1 MNGHI
6 GKSVMPE
13 AQLRHQCEPGPKST
27 LVRRIVIM
35 LKSVVRVKNSTI
47 SNFRLASI
55 KTKTTMLVGGFVIGM
70 DFLEHLISVAA
81 LALVVWLVYV
91 DFVNRML
98 PLVGI

>member
-1 MNGHI
+1 
-6 GKSVMPE
+6 
-13 AQLRHQCEPGPKST
+13 
-27 LVRRIVIM
+27 M